1 MLALAAVCACKI
13 NVDQNQ
19 PVAIEITLPD
29 SGRVEL
35 TDTFRPRGRA
45 LNGLGDS
52 VAAPIYW
59 SSLDTAVIV
68 VLDSTTGV
76 TVPESI
82 GTGRLIARTG
92 NLFSNPQPVTVLAR
106 LDSLRAA
113 GATRDTVFLTPVP
126 PDTAADS
133 LSDSLSVQAYA
144 FASAIPANRRVV
156 YTVTTFPA
164 SGPLVTLEPNDTVF
178 TNSTGV
184 ASTRL
189 RLRNGPI
196 PDSVVVTATMRHVN
210 GTIVPD
216 SVTFVVE
223 FRP

>member
-1 MLALAAVCACKI
+1 VCACKI
-13 NVDQNQ
+13 NTNLDQ

-29 SGRVEL
+29 SGRVEV

-52 VAAPIYW
+52 VQAQLFW
-59 SSLDTAVIV
+59 SSLDTALA
-68 VLDSTTGV
+68 VLDSTTGA
-76 TVPESI
+76 SI
-82 GTGRLIARTG
+82 GKTVGTARLQARTG
-92 NLFSNPQPVTVLAR
+92 NLFSNPQTVNILAR

-144 FASAIPANRRVV
+144 LASAIPASRRVV
-156 YTVTTFPA
+156 YSVTTFPA
-164 SGPLVTLEPNDTVF
+164 SGPVVTLVPKDTVF
-178 TNSTGV
+178 TNSAGL

-189 RLRNGPI
+189 RLRNGPV
-196 PDSVVVTATMRHVN
+196 PDSVVVTATMRHLN

-216 SVTFVVE
+216 RVTFVVE
-223 FRP
+223 FKP